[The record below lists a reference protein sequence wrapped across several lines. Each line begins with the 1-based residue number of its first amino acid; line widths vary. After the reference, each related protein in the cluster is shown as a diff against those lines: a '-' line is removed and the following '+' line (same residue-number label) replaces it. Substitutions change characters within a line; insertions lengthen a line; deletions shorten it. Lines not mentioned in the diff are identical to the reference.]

1 MLWLQT
7 LMTDSLTKT
16 WFMVDEGDDA
26 AVLTVNAAAS
36 PPPPLAL
43 LPLLKQ
49 QWVELGILELLPLG
63 AATQK
68 RTATRSTMTT
78 GRTMRQMVSSL
89 RPAAP
94 FKVWTVVDDAST
106 KSGKKIVF

>member
-1 MLWLQT
+1 M
-7 LMTDSLTKT
+7 D
-16 WFMVDEGDDA
+16 
-26 AVLTVNAAAS
+26 
-36 PPPPLAL
+36 
-43 LPLLKQ
+43 
-49 QWVELGILELLPLG
+49 LLPLG

-68 RTATRSTMTT
+68 RTAMRITMTT

-106 KSGKKIVF
+106 KSGGNYMVLFFHLFLKNNRLIFDKTNDMFSIFPSIYTHKKV